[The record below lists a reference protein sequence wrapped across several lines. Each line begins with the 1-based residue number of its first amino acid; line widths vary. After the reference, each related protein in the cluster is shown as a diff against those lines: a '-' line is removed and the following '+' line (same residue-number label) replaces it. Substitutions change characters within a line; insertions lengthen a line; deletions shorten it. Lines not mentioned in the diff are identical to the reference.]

1 MGAGGAG
8 GWQRSP
14 TFLHLYTLYRI
25 PELTQLAST
34 TKSRCQVRLAG
45 LQLSTLP
52 PFFLSSSQVTTEEA
66 PAVPEHI
73 QLAGAQGKGHFCYP
87 SARKGQLQVSFS
99 GSPLA
104 ASSAGPAFCSP
115 HQGLS
120 PSHLQKKQPLLT
132 GEWEKVPLTLL
143 TVLLTI
149 TELNNSVCTYSW
161 AEHQHLQELH

>member
-1 MGAGGAG
+1 MAALAYLPASVHAVPDTRAHSIG
-8 GWQRSP
+8 
-14 TFLHLYTLYRI
+14 LHYKVQMSSQACW
-25 PELTQLAST
+25 LTAQHPS
-34 TKSRCQVRLAG
+34 
-45 LQLSTLP
+45 

-161 AEHQHLQELH
+161 AGHQHLQELH